1 MEILAE
7 HGLLLLIIATTLGF
21 LMAWGIGAND
31 VANAMS
37 TSVGTKSLT
46 VIQAL
51 IIAAIFE
58 FLGAYL
64 AGGEVTNT
72 IKQGIVDPSAFTGQE
87 INVTLGMISAMFAAG
102 TWLILASFLGWPV
115 STTHSIIGAVI
126 GFSLLSVGPDAIH
139 WTSLW
144 SIFGSWII
152 TPVISGII
160 AYILFVSV
168 LRSIFRHFHPMKHA
182 KRKVPIY
189 IALTVFVITYITI
202 GSGLKHIGAGNIT
215 PLQNLAYSGIIA
227 AVSAAVGAIVIN
239 RMNFDKEKDKAKD
252 ESAKEKDKVKGKSRN
267 NYKQVEKIFSIL
279 MIITACAMAF
289 AHGSNDVANSIGP
302 LSAVVAAVKHAQDS
316 SYDTGVLEWWILPL
330 GALGIVIGLSTLG
343 YKVMKTVG
351 VKITHLTP
359 SRGFA
364 AQLATAT
371 TVVIASG
378 TGLPISTTQTLV
390 GAIIGIGLA
399 HGIAAIN
406 MRVISSIFISWIITL
421 PSGAILSIIFFK
433 VLQAFFC

>member
-1 MEILAE
+1 MELLIE
-7 HGLLLLIIATTLGF
+7 HGTLLIVIATSLGF

-46 VIQAL
+46 VVQAL
-51 IIAAIFE
+51 AIAAVFE

-64 AGGEVTNT
+64 AGGQVTNT
-72 IKQGIVDPSAFTGQE
+72 IKEGIVDTEAFGDNG
-87 INVTLGMISAMFAAG
+87 IDLTLGMISAMFAAG
-102 TWLILASFLGWPV
+102 TWLILASILGWPV
-115 STTHSIIGAVI
+115 STTHTIIGAII
-126 GFSLLSVGPDAIH
+126 GFSLLSVGADAIH
-139 WTSLW
+139 WGMLW
-144 SIFGSWII
+144 GIFGSWII
-152 TPVISGII
+152 TPVISGVI
-160 AYILFVSV
+160 AYLLFVSV
-168 LRSIFRHFHPMKHA
+168 LRGIFRHFHPMKHA
-182 KRKVPIY
+182 KRKAPLY
-189 IALTVFVITYITI
+189 IALTVFVISSITVS
-202 GSGLKHIGAGNIT
+202 SGLQHIGFHDITTGTSFLISGALALAAAAAG
-215 PLQNLAYSGIIA
+215 
-227 AVSAAVGAIVIN
+227 AVVIRRIPEKN
-239 RMNFDKEKDKAKD
+239 PNSEKDG
-252 ESAKEKDKVKGKSRN
+252 EKERKKGKSRN
-267 NYKQVEKIFSIL
+267 NYKQVEKIFSVL

-302 LSAVVAAVKHAQDS
+302 LSAVVSAVNHARDS
-316 SYDTGVLEWWILPL
+316 SYDPSALEWWILPL
-330 GALGIVIGLSTLG
+330 GAVGIVIGLSTLG

-364 AQLATAT
+364 AQLATAA

-406 MRVISSIFISWIITL
+406 LRVISGIFASWIITL
-421 PSGAILSIIFFK
+421 PSGTILSIIFFK
-433 VLQAFFC
+433 ILQFFFS